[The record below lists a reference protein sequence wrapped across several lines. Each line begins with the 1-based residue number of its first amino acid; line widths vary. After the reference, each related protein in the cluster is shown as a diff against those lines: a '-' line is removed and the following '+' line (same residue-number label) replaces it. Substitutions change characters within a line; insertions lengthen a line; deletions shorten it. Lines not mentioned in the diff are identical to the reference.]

1 MTGASRAFEGETTM
15 RALVLDGGD
24 WQGYLHSV
32 ADKTPA
38 IRRFGSPEELTSFF
52 VFLCSDK
59 AGCGVSSTYFVD
71 GGMQKTM

>member
-1 MTGASRAFEGETTM
+1 M

-32 ADKTPA
+32 ADKNA
-38 IRRFGSPEELTSFF
+38 SIRRFGLPEELARFF

-59 AGCGVSSTYFVD
+59 ASCSVSSTYFVD
-71 GGMQKTM
+71 RGVQKAV